1 MIDITT
7 TFAVISWKKEAYRI
21 MIADKIKNARTILY
35 YITNAQCSFGGR
47 QCDYSGSGS
56 ISASKRNDAAR
67 ADDFKGKEVYQ
78 SGH

>member
-1 MIDITT
+1 
-7 TFAVISWKKEAYRI
+7 

-67 ADDFKGKEVYQ
+67 SNHFTSKEAYQ
-78 SGH
+78 SGLKD

>member
-1 MIDITT
+1 
-7 TFAVISWKKEAYRI
+7 

-56 ISASKRNDAAR
+56 ISASKGMTQLVTRR
-67 ADDFKGKEVYQ
+67 FQRVKRSISIRILRLMEYF
-78 SGH
+78 

>member
-1 MIDITT
+1 
-7 TFAVISWKKEAYRI
+7 

-56 ISASKRNDAAR
+56 ISASKRNDTTTS
-67 ADDFKGKEVYQ
+67 DSQ
-78 SGH
+78 SS

>member
-1 MIDITT
+1 MREKKYHIYLT
-7 TFAVISWKKEAYRI
+7 AEEQSRVIQSLIRL
-21 MIADKIKNARTILY
+21 KNELLEQGNT
-35 YITNAQCSFGGR
+35 QCSFGGR

-78 SGH
+78 SGY

>member
-1 MIDITT
+1 
-7 TFAVISWKKEAYRI
+7 

-35 YITNAQCSFGGR
+35 YITNAQCSFGDR

-78 SGH
+78 SGY